1 MLTSCQP
8 GDQVLGTWQAAS
20 LLSPINS
27 EHVCWP
33 HQQQGLHSA
42 FVHVLHSS
50 GSQGPAPLCWG
61 KDEQSQHLAVGP
73 AAFLI
78 FFTFSTGAIL
88 ACLLV
93 LFPFPPRNSSA
104 AGNHVF
110 SCKAI
115 NGLYRNYLSQFKFRV
130 IRLMTACK
138 RVHMRCNFKQS
149 FNKPDHFYISC
160 TLETLDSHIYME
172 EVKSVLCRTVG
183 KHALCLLLHSDCEN
197 CSFE

>member
-1 MLTSCQP
+1 MSAGPISNKGFTQLLSMYCTA
-8 GDQVLGTWQAAS
+8 QAARA
-20 LLSPINS
+20 L
-27 EHVCWP
+27 P
-33 HQQQGLHSA
+33 HFAGE
-42 FVHVLHSS
+42 
-50 GSQGPAPLCWG
+50 
-61 KDEQSQHLAVGP
+61 KMNKQSQHLAVGP

-115 NGLYRNYLSQFKFRV
+115 NSLYRNYLSQFKFRV